1 MTTFIFRLAR
11 DASEQEIARIHDEL
25 SDRFPQHR
33 FVGNG
38 DGLSEVEF
46 DIMVI
51 SDPARAGRRPAV
63 LTDPVEI
70 DLVKHAFFSM
80 LDGWG

>member
-11 DASEQEIARIHDEL
+11 DASPQEIARVHDEL
-25 SDRFPQHR
+25 SDRFPQHL

-38 DGLSEVEF
+38 DGASDAEF
-46 DIMVI
+46 DIVMVTN
-51 SDPARAGRRPAV
+51 PPHAGRRAAS
-63 LTDPVEI
+63 TDPAEI